1 MDMDISAT
9 PLEALLVAPWFEVA
23 IDTVGHWDMELA
35 NRETRKLY
43 ASTMIDTV
51 I

>member
-1 MDMDISAT
+1 MDISAT

-23 IDTVGHWDMELA
+23 IDTVGPWDMELA